1 MKPLAV
7 AALVIVTAAAGAAAY
22 LAFEQRARPPAAASV
37 PAGSQPAEPS
47 ETGSPPPVLAER
59 VPDFKLADRDGT
71 MRSPADWQGKSL
83 IVNFWATWCAPCRR
97 EIPLLGELQQ
107 QYGPAGFQVI
117 GIAAD
122 YRDKVIAYAD
132 EAAIK
137 YPLLIGEQEALD
149 TAAAFG
155 VEVVGFPF
163 TVFSDSQGRVIAC
176 HVGELTRP
184 QAEVILGAIERVN
197 SGAASPDQ
205 ARSEITAGID
215 RLKGQGGAQG

>member
-1 MKPLAV
+1 MRPLAV
-7 AALVIVTAAAGAAAY
+7 AALVIGMAAAGVAAY
-22 LAFEQRARPPAAASV
+22 VAFEQRARPPSAASV
-37 PAGSQPAEPS
+37 PTESQRAESTPAGPQPA
-47 ETGSPPPVLAER
+47 VLAER
-59 VPDFKLADRDGT
+59 VPDVHLADRDGVL
-71 MRSPADWQGKSL
+71 RSLADWKGKSL

-107 QYGPAGFQVI
+107 QYGPDGFQVI
-117 GIAAD
+117 GVAAD

-132 EAAIK
+132 EAHIA

-149 TAAAFG
+149 AAAAFG

-163 TVFSDSQGRVIAC
+163 TVFSDAQGRVIAC

-197 SGAASPDQ
+197 RGAVSPEQ
-205 ARSEITAGID
+205 ARLEITAGID
-215 RLKGQGGAQG
+215 RLKGRDGAQG